1 MANVKGVKEPWAV
14 ITDENPSLQTLWQ
27 YGLRFRVEE
36 LFLDSKSGVFQ
47 LESSKIRDR
56 KALERLYLVV
66 ALALLFATSQGMAV
80 QLKGLRTQ
88 VDPHWKRGISY
99 LKIGIRWLNGV
110 LHKGRNLLT
119 PVALSPRIPQLCFAS
134 KKAKKQYY
142 DAIWFS
148 RICDVKCATS

>member
-1 MANVKGVKEPWAV
+1 MRC
-14 ITDENPSLQTLWQ
+14 TDENPSLQTLWQ

-47 LESSKIRDR
+47 LESSKIRDG

-110 LHKGRNLLT
+110 LHKGRNLL
-119 PVALSPRIPQLCFAS
+119 PPIALCSHIPQLCFAS

-148 RICDVKCATS
+148 RIREIKCATN